1 MKAIDLYAHRHH
13 AGFEQ
18 LVQTTEQFLQ
28 DVCARYTPLVQATSL
43 GVEDM
48 VITDLICRLNLP
60 VQLAMLDTGAL
71 HVQTLTLKDTLEQH
85 YQREVKVYRPDAAHL
100 AQFVEHNGTKAMYQ
114 SVALRKACCQ
124 VRKLEPLQ
132 QMLAGQAGWI
142 TGLRQEQSD
151 ARAHVDAVQDDTQP
165 HAQPRVKISPLKD
178 WNLGDVWHYVQ
189 LHGVP
194 YNPLHDAFYPSIG
207 CEPCTRAITPG
218 EDFRAGRWW
227 WELEGSKECGL
238 HAHAAQ
244 ALPDVVAVP
253 VSVLKK
259 QPV

>member
-1 MKAIDLYAHRHH
+1 
-13 AGFEQ
+13 
-18 LVQTTEQFLQ
+18 
-28 DVCARYTPLVQATSL
+28 
-43 GVEDM
+43 
-48 VITDLICRLNLP
+48 
-60 VQLAMLDTGAL
+60 MLDTGAL
-71 HVQTLTLKDTLEQH
+71 HVQTLALKDTLEQH

-100 AQFVEHNGTKAMYQ
+100 AQFVAQNGTKAMYQ

-218 EDFRAGRWW
+218 ETFAPDAGGGNLRVAKSAACMHMQRRPCPMWWPFRI
-227 WELEGSKECGL
+227 SF
-238 HAHAAQ
+238 
-244 ALPDVVAVP
+244 
-253 VSVLKK
+253 KK
-259 QPV
+259 TTCLIIE